1 MQALDAFVIVTHWL
15 LYRPAAARCPI
26 AALWGLVEN
35 QQEHDYA
42 GCDPQAAD
50 ALAANAYCKLSALG
64 CAGRLMGLLPNDRE
78 VELYLKKDKS
88 PNKAG

>member
-1 MQALDAFVIVTHWL
+1 MIAELCMQ
-15 LYRPAAARCPI
+15 
-26 AALWGLVEN
+26 
-35 QQEHDYA
+35 
-42 GCDPQAAD
+42 
-50 ALAANAYCKLSALG
+50 